1 MKIRNRKINKNK
13 LQQFPYFSKT
23 RNICFWWDQWSIRK
37 KETLDKVWKS
47 QTRIIYLHCGYKS
60 MDVATSQK
68 TKDQHRSGWNPVSPR
83 TRTDEINWPAGKA
96 FVRGGDT
103 SKPTPTHESSLIP
116 SFEYP
121 DPEDN
126 SCIWKSVAGNLSRDG
141 TMIRLSVVTAVHD
154 V

>member
-1 MKIRNRKINKNK
+1 MKKSNSYHLFALWLQINGCSDKPKDKRPTQERAKPSFSTDPDRRNQ
-13 LQQFPYFSKT
+13 LAGWQ
-23 RNICFWWDQWSIRK
+23 SIR
-37 KETLDKVWKS
+37 
-47 QTRIIYLHCGYKS
+47 
-60 MDVATSQK
+60 A
-68 TKDQHRSGWNPVSPR
+68 GWR
-83 TRTDEINWPAGKA
+83 YIE
-96 FVRGGDT
+96 
-103 SKPTPTHESSLIP
+103 TPTHESSLIP